1 LAGFNNGEI
10 AQIFSG
16 TFRQRK
22 CVRLYVN
29 GGFKLMRTLNKL
41 SIGAALIGS
50 VILSFAGAA
59 QADDHWDHRDREY
72 DRGYHHDHERVE
84 HERVIEHRYVAERPV
99 YVHEHRPVIVERPV
113 MVAPPVVYQ
122 QPAYQPGPSGLNL
135 NFNIP
140 LN

>member
-1 LAGFNNGEI
+1 
-10 AQIFSG
+10 
-16 TFRQRK
+16 
-22 CVRLYVN
+22 
-29 GGFKLMRTLNKL
+29 MRTLNKL

-59 QADDHWDHRDREY
+59 QADDHWDHRRWDRDH
-72 DRGYHHDHERVE
+72 DRGYHHE
-84 HERVIEHRYVAERPV
+84 HERIVEHRYIAERPV
-99 YVHEHRPVIVERPV
+99 YVHERRPVIVERPV

-122 QPAYQPGPSGLNL
+122 PSAPSGLNL